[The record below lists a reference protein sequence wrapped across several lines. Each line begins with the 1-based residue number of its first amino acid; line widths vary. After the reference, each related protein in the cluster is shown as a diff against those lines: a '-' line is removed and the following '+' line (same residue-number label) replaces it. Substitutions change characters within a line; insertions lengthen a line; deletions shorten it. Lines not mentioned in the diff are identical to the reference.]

1 MKSKVIIILV
11 FVLINITGY
20 SQLIYEGTFNDKFK
34 TIQLDNGEIK
44 FLKYNK
50 EEQLVYIYNLD
61 QTEWKKVRIPLPEEH
76 LLDEIKSVTQT
87 TFNKDTLV
95 EMVYSCVEY
104 QRISRQENSEITDLK
119 IQFTLNIINEKGAM
133 ILKVPDSNDLEIFD
147 KNGERSLLIYKHQ
160 VKGLDNLGQVLVYSL
175 PEK

>member
-1 MKSKVIIILV
+1 MKTKVVIILIL
-11 FVLINITGY
+11 LISITGY
-20 SQLIYEGTFNDKFK
+20 CQVIYEGTFNDRFK
-34 TIQLDNGEIK
+34 TIQPDNGEIK

-61 QTEWKKVRIPLPEEH
+61 QTEWKKVHIPLPEEH
-76 LLDEIKSVTQT
+76 LLDEIKSLTQT

-95 EMVYSCVEY
+95 ELVYSCVEY
-104 QRISRQENSEITDLK
+104 QRISRQENPDITDLK
-119 IQFTLNIINEKGAM
+119 IQFKLNIINENGAM

-147 KNGERSLLIYKHQ
+147 KNGKRSLLIYKHLS
-160 VKGLDNLGQVLVYSL
+160 KGLDKLGQTLVYFL